1 MARKDLLKG
10 LMAPPGPEAG
20 ESGADADA
28 GTRVDARVDTGRP
41 RYSGGAIGAVS
52 QSIAGLKSRSVLE
65 VDPDQI
71 DAGGV
76 QDRLDHDE
84 AGHQALMVSIR
95 DHGQQVPVLLRPH
108 PEVAGRY
115 QVVYGRRRVLA
126 LRDLGQPVKALV
138 RDLDDRALLLAQ
150 GQENAARRD
159 LSFIEKANFARQMRD
174 QGYDRAT
181 ICAALHTDK
190 TLISRMLSVIDR
202 LPPDLVAVVGAAPS
216 AGRDRWLAVAERIE
230 ADVLSPDEAIA
241 AVKRA
246 PEAHSSDARFAALFA
261 ALHRPRGTAARPRPD
276 APEARAE
283 RPLKG
288 AGGEAIGKARR
299 RSGATVVTLSDKTA
313 PGFADWLITALPEL
327 HHLWKT
333 GDGDQVRPRALRS
346 EDETP

>member
-10 LMAPPGPEAG
+10 LMDAPQPESEG
-20 ESGADADA
+20 TES
-28 GTRVDARVDTGRP
+28 RVDSRVDTGRP

-65 VDPDQI
+65 IDPAQI
-71 DAGGV
+71 DAGGL

-108 PEVAGRY
+108 PERKDRY

-174 QGYDRAT
+174 LGYDRAT
-181 ICAALHTDK
+181 ICAALHSDK
-190 TLISRMLSVIDR
+190 TLISRMISVIDR
-202 LPPDLVAVVGAAPS
+202 LPSDLVEVIGAAPS
-216 AGRDRWLAVAERIE
+216 AGRDRWLVVADRIE
-230 ADVLSPDEAIA
+230 ADVLSPEEAIA
-241 AVKRA
+241 TVNLAQDA
-246 PEAHSSDARFAALFA
+246 NSSDARFAALYTV
-261 ALHRPRGTAARPRPD
+261 LHRNRGTRRDTPAD
-276 APEARAE
+276 

-288 AGGEAIGKARR
+288 AEGETIGKAART
-299 RSGATVVTLSDKTA
+299 SGATVVTLPDKTA
-313 PGFADWLITALPEL
+313 PGFADWLITALPDL
-327 HHLWKT
+327 HHRWKT
-333 GDGDQVRPRALRS
+333 GEGG
-346 EDETP
+346 